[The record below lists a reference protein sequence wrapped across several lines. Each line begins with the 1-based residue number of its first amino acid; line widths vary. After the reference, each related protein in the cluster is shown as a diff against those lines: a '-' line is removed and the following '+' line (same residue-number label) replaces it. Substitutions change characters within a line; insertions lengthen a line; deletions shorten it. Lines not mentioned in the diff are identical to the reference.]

1 MFSDALK
8 HFSTYTVCGWV
19 WIYNTAVTIHQGA
32 KSGTDAEVFQA
43 KLSLNWTGPFKILA
57 VGSSPS
63 DYVPD
68 GRPPAAKLIYLDLPS
83 DMPDPDGHRAVSV
96 ARFKPCINPHDSTNL
111 PRYLPPGLIQYILSN
126 YTTKSSSFHA
136 TADDASVPVERSE
149 VDKIFSHRSVRG
161 RGGAVAVLY
170 ETHRKGLLRPSW
182 EREADLLHACQHI
195 LEH

>member
-68 GRPPAAKLIYLDLPS
+68 GRPPAAKFI
-83 DMPDPDGHRAVSV
+83 
-96 ARFKPCINPHDSTNL
+96 
-111 PRYLPPGLIQYILSN
+111 
-126 YTTKSSSFHA
+126 
-136 TADDASVPVERSE
+136 
-149 VDKIFSHRSVRG
+149 
-161 RGGAVAVLY
+161 
-170 ETHRKGLLRPSW
+170 
-182 EREADLLHACQHI
+182 
-195 LEH
+195 